1 MGLIHDILDFNAAFV
16 EQREYEPYRATR
28 FPSKK
33 LVILTC
39 MDSRLVDLLQKA
51 MNLKN
56 GDANIIRNAGAI
68 VVQPFGNIMRSIVV
82 SFYELQAQEIAV
94 VGHHDCGMTALRSQG
109 IIDKMKARG
118 ISEQVFKTLIHGGIQ
133 LDRWLVGF
141 DSVREGVEKSVS
153 IIKNHPLL
161 PPDVPV
167 HGLIIHPETGKLE
180 LVVDGY
186 ASSREEDARG
196 C

>member
-1 MGLIHDILDFNAAFV
+1 MGLIHEILEFNSSFV
-16 EQREYEPYRATR
+16 EHGDYEAYRATR
-28 FPSKK
+28 FPNKK

-68 VVQPFGNIMRSIVV
+68 VVQPFGNIMRSVVV
-82 SFYELQAQEIAV
+82 SFYELRAEEIAV
-94 VGHHDCGMTALRSQG
+94 VGHHDCGMTALKSQK
-109 IIDKMKARG
+109 IIDKMKDRG
-118 ISEQVFKTLIHGGIQ
+118 IDDGVFNTLIHGGIQ
-133 LDRWLVGF
+133 LDRWLIGF
-141 DSVREGVEKSVS
+141 DSVKESVEKSVG

-161 PPDVPV
+161 PKGVPV
-167 HGLIIHPETGKLE
+167 HGLIIHPETGALE

-186 ASSREEDARG
+186 AQ
-196 C
+196 

>member
-1 MGLIHDILDFNAAFV
+1 MGLIHEILDFNAAFV
-16 EQREYEPYRATR
+16 EHGEYESYRATR
-28 FPSKK
+28 FPNKK

-82 SFYELQAQEIAV
+82 SFYELHAEEIAV
-94 VGHHDCGMTALRSQG
+94 VGHHDCGMTALKSQK
-109 IIDKMKARG
+109 IIDKMKGRG
-118 ISEQVFKTLIHGGIQ
+118 IGEDVFNTLIHGGIQ
-133 LDRWLVGF
+133 LDRWLIGF
-141 DSVREGVEKSVS
+141 DSVKESVEKSVG

-161 PPDVPV
+161 PKDVPV
-167 HGLIIHPETGKLE
+167 HGLIIHPDTGALE

-186 ASSREEDARG
+186 AQ
-196 C
+196 